1 MRSRLSTYFE
11 LLEMRECLLQRPTE
25 LQLTFQIQQVLLVL
39 FSSCNDTP
47 QYLIHRNPER
57 SDQRRN
63 STL

>member
-1 MRSRLSTYFE
+1 
-11 LLEMRECLLQRPTE
+11 MRECLLQRPTD

-47 QYLIHRNPER
+47 QYLINRHPER
-57 SDQRRN
+57 SDQSRD